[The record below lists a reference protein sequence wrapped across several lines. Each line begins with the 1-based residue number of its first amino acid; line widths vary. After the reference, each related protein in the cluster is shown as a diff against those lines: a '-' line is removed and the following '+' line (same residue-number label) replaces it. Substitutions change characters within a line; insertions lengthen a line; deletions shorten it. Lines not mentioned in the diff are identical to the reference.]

1 MKKNIVR
8 FALCL
13 TALMAGTQ
21 LFAESHGLLRVSVP
35 FEFTVGGT
43 KMPAGDYSIE
53 ETGGA
58 ALLIH
63 CLSSRRSI
71 MVLSSPGTVPAG
83 KARPEPDLRT
93 PERHSGSDQG
103 HDGFGHRPLAANG
116 PLSR

>member
-63 CLSSRRSI
+63 CLSSCRSI

-83 KARPEPDLRT
+83 KHDPSLTFERQNGTPALTRVMTDSAIARSLPTVR
-93 PERHSGSDQG
+93 
-103 HDGFGHRPLAANG
+103 
-116 PLSR
+116 